1 MRMRKKKYL
10 DERLEACKD
19 VCLGWIP
26 DPVHTSGEMC
36 TADIAGI
43 FGNSAPLHLEIGC
56 GKGKFANTIAQQH
69 PDINFI
75 AVEQTPNVI
84 VAAMEQTRELGLPNL
99 RYYMGKAEYLR
110 NVLAPDSV
118 EQIYLNF
125 SCPFPKTKYA
135 KHRLTHKRFLDIYR
149 EILINGGKIIQKTDN
164 RDFFEFSLESFR
176 ENGFEL
182 AFVTEDLHNSTITGN
197 IITEYEQRFLS
208 QGLPIYYLEA
218 VNKK

>member
-26 DPVHTSGEMC
+26 DPVHANGEMC
-36 TADIAGI
+36 TIDAGST
-43 FGNSAPLHLEIGC
+43 FGNNAPLHLEIGC
-56 GKGKFANTIAQQH
+56 GKGRFANTIAQQH

-84 VAAMEQTRELGLPNL
+84 VAAMEQTKELGLPNL
-99 RYYMGKAEYLR
+99 RYFMGKAEYLR

-164 RDFFEFSLESFR
+164 RDFFEFSLESLR

>member
-10 DERLEACKD
+10 SERLEACKD

-26 DPVHTSGEMC
+26 DPVHASGNLC
-36 TADIAGI
+36 TINAESI
-43 FGNSAPLHLEIGC
+43 FGRKAPLRLEIGC
-56 GKGKFANTIAQQH
+56 GKGKFANTIAERE
-69 PDINFI
+69 PDIDFI

-84 VAAMEQTRELGLPNL
+84 VAAMERTKELGLPNL
-99 RYYMGKAEYLR
+99 RYFMGKAEYLQ

-118 EQIYLNF
+118 ERIYLNF

-149 EILINGGKIIQKTDN
+149 DILADGGKIIQKTDN

-182 AFVTEDLHNSTITGN
+182 AFVTDDLHNSEITGN

>member
-1 MRMRKKKYL
+1 MSMRKKKYL
-10 DERLEACKD
+10 DERLEACES

-26 DPVHTSGEMC
+26 DPVHANGKVCITDK
-36 TADIAGI
+36 AAV
-43 FGNSAPLHLEIGC
+43 FGREAPLHLEIGC
-56 GKGKFANTIAQQH
+56 GKGKFANTLAAREPGI
-69 PDINFI
+69 DFI

-84 VAAMEQTRELGLPNL
+84 VAAMEHTKELGLPNL
-99 RYYMGKAEYLR
+99 RYFMGKAEYLR

-118 EQIYLNF
+118 ERIYLNF

-149 EILINGGKIIQKTDN
+149 DILADGGKIIQKTDN

-182 AFVTEDLHNSTITGN
+182 AFVTEDLHNSGITGN

-218 VNKK
+218 VNSK

>member
-26 DPVHTSGEMC
+26 DLVHTSGEIC